1 MKHRIATANDSHILA
16 EMNYALIKDEEHRN
30 PMTTPQLEER
40 MRGWLTTGEYR
51 AVLFEDN
58 NEVVAYALFRE
69 TDVEVHLR
77 QFFVVRH
84 RRRQG
89 IGRRAMQGLFAIW
102 PRNKRWTVSALA
114 KNASGVAFWR
124 TVGYADYELT
134 FEIMPHD

>member
-1 MKHRIATANDSHILA
+1 MKHRIATPHDSHILA
-16 EMNYALIKDEEHRN
+16 EMNYSLIHDEEHRN

-51 AVLFEDN
+51 AVLFEEN
-58 NEVVAYALFRE
+58 NEVVAYALFCE

-77 QFFVVRH
+77 QLFVARH

-89 IGRRAMQGLFAIW
+89 IGRRAMQELFAIW
-102 PRNKRWTVSALA
+102 PRNKRWTVSALVT
-114 KNASGVAFWR
+114 NAPGVAFWR
-124 TVGYADYELT
+124 AVGYVDYELT